1 MSSTDSRPISKNKN
15 KSLLIKFLAI
25 HTIARCYNISHIT
38 ISLNAIQILIK
49 KPAHGDYKFDKKN
62 PDPSTSWAP
71 HRIFNIGNKKSVN
84 LESFISLLENE
95 IGIKAIK
102 HYEQMQAG
110 DLKNTLADTS
120 LLQNW
125 IGHSY
130 ETPLSEGIQK
140 FISWYREFYKK

>member
-1 MSSTDSRPISKNKN
+1 MIFADSIFSRRPIKIFNYGEMSR
-15 KSLLIKFLAI
+15 SFTYIDDVI
-25 HTIARCYNISHIT
+25 
-38 ISLNAIQILIK
+38 NAIQILIK
-49 KPAHGDYKFDKKN
+49 KPAQGDDKFDKNN

-102 HYEQMQAG
+102 NYEQMQAG
-110 DLKNTLADTS
+110 DVKNTLADIS
-120 LLQNW
+120 LLENW
-125 IGHSY
+125 IGPSY